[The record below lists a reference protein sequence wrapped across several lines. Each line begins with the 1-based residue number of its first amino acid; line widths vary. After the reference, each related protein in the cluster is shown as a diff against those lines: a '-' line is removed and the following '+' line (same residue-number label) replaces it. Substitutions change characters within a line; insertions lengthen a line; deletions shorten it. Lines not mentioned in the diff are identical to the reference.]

1 MTRGRA
7 SKAAAVLLAAAA
19 LVACS
24 ETTYRT
30 YNDPKRTENPLLARE
45 VVYWINPAIYSARP
59 RCAVVLA
66 PKDEPSPVAARLVG
80 PALARYLGARLP
92 RVIGPLERKRLE
104 RGRGID
110 LDGKSGRQRFAKATG
125 CEAYL
130 LWRVLIAEDS
140 YFLVWSQR
148 RLRIEAAL
156 YRLGDDRLFWQAV
169 HTGRRSDGTLPLS
182 PLSLPF
188 AVFEATNFKADDD
201 VLPSMIDD
209 VVRRL
214 IVTLPDLR

>member
-1 MTRGRA
+1 
-7 SKAAAVLLAAAA
+7 
-19 LVACS
+19 
-24 ETTYRT
+24 
-30 YNDPKRTENPLLARE
+30 
-45 VVYWINPAIYSARP
+45 
-59 RCAVVLA
+59 VVLA